1 MPYKSFLF
9 LPHLCYV
16 GDYLLFCYNLSDSG
30 PTTYVCTVQSLPT
43 AYVSNLPTRYVYNLP
58 TRYVYNLP
66 TRYVGDRLSN
76 QLPTRLSTTPRP
88 KHCRSTHPAIFSPL
102 LPLANY

>member
-58 TRYVYNLP
+58 TRYV
-66 TRYVGDRLSN
+66 GDRLSN
-76 QLPTRLSTTPRP
+76 QLPTRLSTTPCP

>member
-1 MPYKSFLF
+1 M
-9 LPHLCYV
+9 

-43 AYVSNLPTRYVYNLP
+43 AYVSNLPTRYVYNLH
-58 TRYVYNLP
+58 
-66 TRYVGDRLSN
+66 TRYVGDRLSD

-88 KHCRSTHPAIFSPL
+88 KHCRSTHPAVFSPL